1 MDRSPTFPKLENPVV
16 VPASERRYVA
26 ALLDMA
32 AGRAA
37 IERAIR
43 EGFLRPFDIHLA
55 EIDTPRALWTPFWRV
70 EVTVDGFFVNVEN
83 VTIDST
89 GPAIPLPTG
98 GARHKELAVTI
109 CARTDFPYEP
119 KLPSLLARVS
129 GSPPLEIRADEL
141 VTDPPAEVLAANG
154 AEVVEADV
162 NRERAQSMTTE
173 LMLRSVSPTHAFYS
187 TYTPKIRSAQLVL
200 YPVYYA
206 RYTYSGEARRR
217 PGEELFV
224 AVSGRTGAVISS
236 KHPSVVRSVAAK
248 VRRYLSFDMRR

>member
-1 MDRSPTFPKLENPVV
+1 MDRSPTFPKLESPVV
-16 VPASERRYVA
+16 VPASDTRYVP

-37 IERAIR
+37 VERAIR
-43 EGFLRPFDIHLA
+43 DGFLRPFDIDLA
-55 EIDTPRALWTPFWRV
+55 EIDTPRALWVPFWRV

-83 VTIDST
+83 VPLGSK

-98 GARHKELAVTI
+98 GARYKELAVTI
-109 CARTDFPYEP
+109 CARTSFPYEP

-129 GSPPLEIRADEL
+129 GASPLEIRADEL
-141 VTDPPAEVLAANG
+141 VAAPPADVLTANE

-162 NRERAQSMTTE
+162 RRERAESMTTE
-173 LMLRSVSPTHAFYS
+173 LMLRSVSPTHAFYA
-187 TYTPKIRSAQLVL
+187 TYTPKIRSALLVL

-236 KHPSVVRSVAAK
+236 KHPSVARSVAAK
-248 VRRYLSFDMRR
+248 VRRFLSFDMRR